1 MGFFM
6 SIAKFIKKDKIIQLQ
21 VIRFEGEMM
30 EIIWPYNEEGP
41 LLVGEYISYFCED
54 KFIDSRVIR
63 SFKDHV
69 HLFIPNFRE
78 TLDFVNYNRSFPRYN
93 VNLTGLLSSVNQ
105 VVPMNIIDLS
115 QNGFGFITHGVLSLF
130 QKYDALIHHDFLNI
144 HCEVLIHSQSLDI
157 NRYGAEITYIQDK
170 ALNKLQNYL
179 LSIRLLI
186 KK

>member
-1 MGFFM
+1 M

-30 EIIWPYNEEGP
+30 EIIWPFYEEGP
-41 LLVGEYISYFCED
+41 LLVGDYISYIFED

-69 HLFIPNFRE
+69 HLFIPTYRE
-78 TLDFVNYNRSFPRYN
+78 SLDFVNYNRSFPRYH
-93 VNLTGLLSSVNQ
+93 VNMTGLLSSVNQ
-105 VVPMNIIDLS
+105 VVPMNIIDIS
-115 QNGFGFITHGVLSLF
+115 QNGFGFITPNVLFLF
-130 QKYDALIHHDFLNI
+130 QKYDAMIHHDFLNI
-144 HCEVLIHSQSLDI
+144 HCEVLIHSQSSDKH
-157 NRYGAEITYIQDK
+157 RYGAEITFIQDS

-186 KK
+186 NK